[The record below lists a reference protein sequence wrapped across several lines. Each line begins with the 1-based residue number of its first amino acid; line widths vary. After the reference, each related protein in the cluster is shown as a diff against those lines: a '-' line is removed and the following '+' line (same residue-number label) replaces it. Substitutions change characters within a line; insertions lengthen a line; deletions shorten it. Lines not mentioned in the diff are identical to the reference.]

1 MCEPAT
7 IMMAASAAMSLYQG
21 VQQNKQAKAQANYQR
36 QVGEVN
42 AAESKNQ
49 ATRISNEGVRT
60 ENAQR
65 RATAELASKQKASL
79 GAKGI
84 QVDSGS
90 AQAIQSDTIELGNLD
105 AMQIRENARIE
116 ADSVNRQ
123 GIQNQWKANVEADQ
137 TRAAG
142 KDALIGGALTAA
154 STVVSSKW
162 FSEKSAAFS
171 SRGASNNVNGYAGGG
186 NIHQTAYGR

>member
-7 IMMAASAAMSLYQG
+7 LMMAASAAMSLYQG

-42 AAESKNQ
+42 AAEAKNQ
-49 ATRISNEGVRT
+49 ATRVSNAGVKQ

-65 RATAELASKQKASL
+65 RATAELASRQKASL
-79 GAKGI
+79 GAKGV

-90 AQAIQSDTIELGNLD
+90 AQALQADTIELGNLD
-105 AMQIRENARIE
+105 AMQIRENARIQS
-116 ADSVNRQ
+116 DSINRQ
-123 GIQNQWKANVEADQ
+123 GIQDQWKANAEADQ

-142 KDALIGGALTAA
+142 KDALIGGGLNAA

-162 FSEKSAAFS
+162 FTSKSAAMT
-171 SRGASNNVNGYAGGG
+171 SNNVNGYSGGG
-186 NIHQTAYGR
+186 NIHQSGYGR